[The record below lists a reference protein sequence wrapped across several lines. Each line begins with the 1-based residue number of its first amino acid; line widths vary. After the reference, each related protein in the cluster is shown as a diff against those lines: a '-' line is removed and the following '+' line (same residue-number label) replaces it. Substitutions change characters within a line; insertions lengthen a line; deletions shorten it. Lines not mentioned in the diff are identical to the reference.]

1 MKLCNKR
8 RKNFFFVC
16 EKICLCIFFLVA
28 LSSVFGGSLFHTSST
43 ASVKFFRLAS
53 AELTHNVSYT
63 VAGIPGQ
70 VGNTN
75 GFPGTSLLT
84 NPTALCSSPV
94 DYSGGRPNQVL
105 IGARNAFRTLNST
118 SWEAGYWFGKPSGD
132 GIPTT
137 GNISTVSLSNPYG
150 CEVATSLNNI
160 LFFVQGDGNLYT
172 VEKAGTLYSY
182 VIDEK
187 MSFVDVS
194 YYDGKVYVVTLSQ
207 IVFQCDV
214 SETDVQ
220 GCVQL
225 QIEDVEENGAG
236 QAGIAV
242 SATGVFVATGEQLRW
257 LSSSGG
263 SIFSL
268 DIPAVAVH
276 FMVERAGVLIVA
288 TSTAV
293 YTVEVETANV
303 LKSTLIGGSSTSS
316 TTCSTFTDYDKSTTF
331 CGIYRIYPVEY
342 DSIFIST
349 PSLATVR
356 LLSYPQVKIVISFE
370 IPFADGMKNAE
381 DVVSAV
387 YDSLDKSVQT
397 ALSNMVPPLSPSVLP
412 YIGVNQSDTTISP
425 GNTSWI
431 TNISVLVPQLD
442 FSGEDMEK
450 AIREADYTD
459 AVNITEA
466 YYSKT
471 DFIVFTDAILVDLA
485 NATTKFVVS
494 NSTAFASR
502 SALEYPLIYSDLPK
516 QSNPSDTAKYANYT
530 LFIKL
535 LMPVVFGES
544 TSNVAN
550 TTTGSLLSMI
560 NFGTVIINSM
570 KKAYAPWQQ
579 GILSFQES
587 TYHLSEY
594 SDVDQQAIRLRLRE
608 TLGMRFK
615 SCAKSVVGPNNLQTG
630 VSNRTL
636 VVASLNNGVA
646 FSEYFVFA
654 PDIYTDLDVQKCID
668 DTDWSG
674 FLDWLKG
681 LRQSSS
687 TCGEGCAIAIAVVVA
702 VIVILLIIL
711 LIVYVS
717 KRRRLAV
724 VLAPKLP
731 QKPQFIPTVDL
742 DNLDEDHINQN
753 PLA

>member
-1 MKLCNKR
+1 MKLSNKR
-8 RKNFFFVC
+8 GKGFFFAC
-16 EKICLCIFFLVA
+16 EKVCLSFFFLLG
-28 LSSVFGGSLFHTSST
+28 LSSIFSGSFFHTSNT
-43 ASVKFFRLAS
+43 VSVKSFRLAS
-53 AELTHNVSYT
+53 AELTHNVTYT

-75 GFPGTSLLT
+75 GYPGTSLLT

-94 DYSGGRPNQVL
+94 PYSGVGPNDVL
-105 IGARNAFRTLNST
+105 LGTRNAFRTLNST
-118 SWEAGYWFGKPSGD
+118 SWDAGYWFGIPSGN

-150 CEVATSLNNI
+150 CEVVTSLNNT

-172 VEKAGTLYSY
+172 VENASTLYSY
-182 VIDEK
+182 VINAG

-194 YYDGKVYVVTLSQ
+194 YYDGKVYMVTVSQ

-214 SETDVQ
+214 NETDVH

-225 QIEDVEENGAG
+225 QIQGVEENGAG
-236 QAGIAV
+236 QVGIAV
-242 SATGVFVATGEQLRW
+242 SAEGVFVATGAKLRW
-257 LSSSGG
+257 FSSSGG
-263 SIFSL
+263 SIYSL

-276 FMVERAGVLIVA
+276 FMVERADVLVAA

-293 YTVEVETANV
+293 YTIEIS
-303 LKSTLIGGSSTSS
+303 KSYALDATLIGGSATSS

-356 LLSYPQVKIVISFE
+356 LLSYPQVKIVISIE
-370 IPFADGMKNAE
+370 IPFADGMKGAE

-397 ALSNMVPPLSPSVLP
+397 ALSNMVPPVSSSVLSR
-412 YIGVNQSDTTISP
+412 IGVNQSDTTISP

-431 TNISVLVPQLD
+431 TNISVLIPQLD
-442 FSGEDMEK
+442 FSGEDMEN
-450 AIREADYTD
+450 ATRDADYSAAID
-459 AVNITEA
+459 LTEA

-471 DFIVFTDAILVDLA
+471 NFIVFTDAILVDLA
-485 NATTKFVVS
+485 NGTTKFVVS

-516 QSNPSDTAKYANYT
+516 QSNPSDRAKYANYT
-530 LFIKL
+530 LFIKI

-544 TSNVAN
+544 SSNVIN

-560 NFGTVIINSM
+560 NFDTEIINSM

-594 SDVDQQAIRLRLRE
+594 SVLDQQAIRLRLRA

-615 SCAKSVVGPNNLQTG
+615 SCAKSVTNPNNLQTG

-636 VVASLNNGVA
+636 VAASLNNGVA
-646 FSEYFVFA
+646 FSEYFIFA
-654 PDIYTDLDVQKCID
+654 PDIYTDLDVQQCID
-668 DTDWSG
+668 DTDWSA

-687 TCGEGCAIAIAVVVA
+687 TCNEGCAIAIAVVVA

-731 QKPQFIPTVDL
+731 QKPQFVSTVNL